1 MHRRILALAFCSAAA
16 AASAQ
21 VVIPDIFTDW
31 KEIEAPPPPAL
42 RTEGLIPVDVSG
54 TSLRFA
60 VDPASIQVGTD
71 GVVRYVVVATSKS
84 GAVNGMYE
92 GIRCN
97 TGEVKTYAWHN
108 PGSGWVPASR
118 AQWQDIYRTPN
129 SRHSLAIAKSGV
141 CHDAAPNGSAE
152 QIARDLRAPIT
163 TRVLRGGINR

>member
-16 AASAQ
+16 VSAQ
-21 VVIPDIFTDW
+21 TIPDIFTDW

-60 VDPASIQVGTD
+60 VDPASIQVGSD

-163 TRVLRGGINR
+163 TRFLRGGINR